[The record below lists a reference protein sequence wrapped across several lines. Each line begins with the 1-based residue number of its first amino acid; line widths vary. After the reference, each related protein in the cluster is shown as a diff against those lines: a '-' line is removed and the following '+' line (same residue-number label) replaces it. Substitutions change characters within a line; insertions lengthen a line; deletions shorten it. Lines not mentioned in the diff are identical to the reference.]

1 MPKRQQQPLM
11 PACQTGAT
19 TASGLADLSFTL
31 TIAFRNLNRNLR
43 RSLLTIS
50 AIAFALI
57 CLLVFN
63 ALKNGLH
70 QTMVT
75 TTTSTDIA
83 SLQIHGQ
90 GYGGNL
96 ISLTEIPQPEQV
108 TTALAALGLNT
119 FARRLKASALL
130 LAGPKSAAVVLHG
143 IIPEEEG
150 RVTSVQRQIIRGE
163 TARGDKEILIGAGLA
178 EAFAL
183 ELGGRLTI
191 MSQDIFGTTVSR
203 AFTVTGI
210 YRTGVV
216 AFDGAHLFLPLAA
229 LQSFLDADGM
239 ITEIAIAL
247 PQANQA
253 SAAQRLGQRL
263 GPNYQVKT
271 WQEIAPDVTQL
282 IELNDTTM
290 TILIAIV
297 FLLVAMGIVNT
308 MTTIT
313 FERFREFGTIAA
325 LGATPCDIMTLVIAE
340 ALVLGLVASAVGS
353 VIGVGCCLFLASHG
367 IDLTSLTSTNQYFTN
382 NHILR
387 AVLDWRQVALT
398 NGFTLLTA
406 TLAGLPP
413 AWTAAHQN
421 PAQAISHT

>member
-1 MPKRQQQPLM
+1 MARQLV
-11 PACQTGAT
+11 PACQTEPPT
-19 TASGLADLSFTL
+19 TIGLPALAFTL
-31 TIAFRNLNRNLR
+31 TIAFRNLHRNRR
-43 RSLLTIS
+43 RSLLTVS

-57 CLLVFN
+57 CLLVFTS
-63 ALKNGLH
+63 LKNGLH

-75 TTTSTDIA
+75 TTTTTDIA

-90 GYGGNL
+90 GYGANL
-96 ISLTEIPQPEQV
+96 ISLTEIPHPEQV
-108 TTALAALGLNT
+108 STTLAALGLNT
-119 FARRLKASALL
+119 FARRLKASGLL
-130 LAGPKSAAVVLHG
+130 LAGPKSAAVILHG

-150 RVTSVQRQIIRGE
+150 RVTSVQGQIIQGK
-163 TARGDKEILIGAGLA
+163 TARGEKEILIGAGLA
-178 EAFAL
+178 EAFGL
-183 ELGGRLTI
+183 ELGGRGTI
-191 MSQDIFGTTVSR
+191 MTQNLFGSTVSR
-203 AFTVTGI
+203 TFTVIGI
-210 YRTGVV
+210 YQTGVV

-229 LQSFLDADGM
+229 LQSFLDAEGM
-239 ITEIAIAL
+239 ISEIAIAL
-247 PQANQA
+247 PQANPA
-253 SAAQRLGQRL
+253 TVAQSLGQRL
-263 GPNYQVKT
+263 GPDYQVKT

-290 TILIAIV
+290 TILIGIV

-325 LGATPCDIMTLVIAE
+325 LGATPCDIMALVIAE

-353 VIGVGCCLFLASHG
+353 LIGVGCCLFLASHG

-406 TLAGLPP
+406 ALAGLPP

-421 PAQAISHT
+421 PAQALSHT